1 MDLQTLSVL
10 VEIIDSGNLSQAAR
24 RLRMSRA
31 NVSYHL
37 TQLEKSLGVQ
47 LLKRSTRHVE
57 PTDLGWRLYE
67 HGQNIRNEML
77 AARETVA
84 SLGQGLQGRVGISV
98 PSGYG
103 QLVMSAWL
111 IEFKQ
116 LYPGIVLD
124 VLFENRVDHLRDE
137 VDISIRVLHEPSP
150 SVVAHSLG
158 RVRYLVCAASAYVR
172 EHGLPRTVAELR
184 QAPLI
189 TSGVVGRQ
197 LRLSAYRQGERQEV
211 LLEPTLISEHF
222 PFLRQGILAGL
233 GVGLV
238 PDYVL
243 QDKIESEEVLTTL
256 DEYQLSI
263 FGTHMY
269 LLYLPSRHQ
278 TRAVR
283 TCIDFLMHKAGMKDS
298 RASPQD

>member
-37 TQLEKSLGVQ
+37 NQLEKSLGVQ

-57 PTDLGWRLYE
+57 PSDLGWRLYE

-103 QLVMSAWL
+103 QLVMSHWL

-116 LYPGIVLD
+116 HYPG
-124 VLFENRVDHLRDE
+124 N
-137 VDISIRVLHEPSP
+137 
-150 SVVAHSLG
+150 
-158 RVRYLVCAASAYVR
+158 
-172 EHGLPRTVAELR
+172 
-184 QAPLI
+184 
-189 TSGVVGRQ
+189 
-197 LRLSAYRQGERQEV
+197 
-211 LLEPTLISEHF
+211 
-222 PFLRQGILAGL
+222 
-233 GVGLV
+233 
-238 PDYVL
+238 
-243 QDKIESEEVLTTL
+243 TTKL
-256 DEYQLSI
+256 
-263 FGTHMY
+263 
-269 LLYLPSRHQ
+269 
-278 TRAVR
+278 
-283 TCIDFLMHKAGMKDS
+283 
-298 RASPQD
+298 

>member
-37 TQLEKSLGVQ
+37 NQLEKSLGVQ

-67 HGQNIRNEML
+67 HGQNIQNEIM

-103 QLVMSAWL
+103 QLVMSHWL

-116 LYPGIVLD
+116 HYPGIVLD

-137 VDISIRVLHEPSP
+137 VDIAIRVLHEPPP

-158 RVRYLVCAASAYVR
+158 PVRYLVCAASAWVR

-197 LRLSAYRQGERQEV
+197 LRLSAYRREGKDDEERQEV

-238 PDYVL
+238 PDYVV
-243 QDKIESEEVLTTL
+243 QDKIDTEEVLTTL
-256 DEYQLSI
+256 DEYRLSI

-269 LLYLPSRHQ
+269 LLFLPSRHQ

-283 TCIDFLMHKAGMKDS
+283 TCIDFLLDKAGTGRS
-298 RASPQD
+298 S